1 MIKLRAVVEHEADLQ
16 QARSMLKGDEVA
28 LRRFIDRYFPR
39 LYRFALSR
47 LRNDH
52 EAAEE
57 VVQDTLTIAARRIET
72 YRGEASLFTWLAQ
85 ICRRE
90 LVRLAKKN
98 QLRRETV
105 ILVEDDPTVRAVVET
120 LEGSS
125 QDDPF
130 KNCARDDVIRLVQLS
145 LDCLPD
151 RYSDALEW
159 KYIEG
164 LSTAEISTRLGIG
177 RAATDSLLARARHS
191 FKNGF
196 QEILDSL
203 GTRSSDSWESIR
215 DA

>member
-1 MIKLRAVVEHEADLQ
+1 M
-16 QARSMLKGDEVA
+16 
-28 LRRFIDRYFPR
+28 
-39 LYRFALSR
+39 
-47 LRNDH
+47 
-52 EAAEE
+52 
-57 VVQDTLTIAARRIET
+57 
-72 YRGEASLFTWLAQ
+72 
-85 ICRRE
+85 
-90 LVRLAKKN
+90 
-98 QLRRETV
+98 
-105 ILVEDDPTVRAVVET
+105 ILVEDDPVVRAVVET

-125 QDDPF
+125 QEDPF

-164 LSTAEISTRLGIG
+164 LSTAEIGTRLGIG
-177 RAATDSLLARARHS
+177 REATDSLLARARRS

-203 GTRSSDSWESIR
+203 ETRSGSWESIR